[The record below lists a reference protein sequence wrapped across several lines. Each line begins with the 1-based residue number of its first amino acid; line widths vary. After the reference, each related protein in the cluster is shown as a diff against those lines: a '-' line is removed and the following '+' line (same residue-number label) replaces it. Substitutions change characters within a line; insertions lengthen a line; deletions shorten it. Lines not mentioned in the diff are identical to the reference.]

1 MKIELEGT
9 LNNVLRQIQEVRTVG
24 GGDVDSGLDL
34 VWCADALTRRQDG
47 VTGEPATVVGVK
59 WVSGETEA
67 LGWIGG

>member
-1 MKIELEGT
+1 M
-9 LNNVLRQIQEVRTVG
+9 VG

-34 VWCADALTRRQDG
+34 VWCPDAPTRRQDG